1 MSSANNAGS
10 GAAEEFFEDDEACII
25 ETETRVWGCAD
36 CGNKEFLV
44 LDGTPSTCLR
54 CAGVAVAGDGSAVA
68 PRTTAAAR

>member
-1 MSSANNAGS
+1 MSSTTAGA
-10 GAAEEFFEDDEACII
+10 GGEAFFEDDEACII

-54 CAGVAVAGDGSAVA
+54 CAGVAVSGDGSAGA
-68 PRTTAAAR
+68 PTTAAAR